1 LALACGGATGSFDR
15 PGMGVAL
22 TVLGCP
28 LWARS
33 GHSTLPPDLRAAG
46 FDGIPQ
52 IVRVKSAS
60 SEIIGARQ
68 RNRESDPSPIAFYGV
83 AARISIISQ
92 PRRSDLKRCTAE
104 AKEKKIRWPASR
116 KYVSYCVA
124 KAVKLTLAEIEKI
137 AVKQATVACKAQA
150 KGKKIRW
157 PASRKYVKNCITT
170 ALKEHP
176 TMNIS
181 EVRRGVNVKTL
192 RVHQRPEWGCEGMT
206 SGRATGC

>member
-1 LALACGGATGSFDR
+1 MATLVAGGTALTPIPAEAAKTPSAEA
-15 PGMGVAL
+15 VAL
-22 TVLGCP
+22 KEATVAC
-28 LWARS
+28 
-33 GHSTLPPDLRAAG
+33 
-46 FDGIPQ
+46 
-52 IVRVKSAS
+52 K
-60 SEIIGARQ
+60 
-68 RNRESDPSPIAFYGV
+68 
-83 AARISIISQ
+83 
-92 PRRSDLKRCTAE
+92 AE

-116 KYVSYCVA
+116 KLVSNCVA
-124 KAVKLTLAEIEKI
+124 KAVKLTPAEIEKI
-137 AVKQATVACKAQA
+137 ATKQAIVSCKAEA

-176 TMNIS
+176 TVNIS